1 MSTPRPSSL
10 LWPVLGSIGAVVA
23 LIAIFLVGMN
33 AGNPVRKDSAAAT
46 PAPAVGG
53 GAGAAP
59 ARTSPSPKPPGIG
72 KAVRDGKF
80 EFVVSR
86 VDCSKTQVG
95 FERLRRTAAGKYCV
109 VSLSVKNIADRPKY
123 FLGSAQKAFD
133 AAGTKFGDDELA
145 GLYANQNIQTFLN
158 KIDPGERVTGKL
170 VFDVPKSVTLTGVD
184 LHDSLFS
191 GGARVTLR

>member
-1 MSTPRPSSL
+1 M
-10 LWPVLGSIGAVVA
+10 GAVVA

-33 AGNPVRKDSAAAT
+33 AGNPVRKDAAA
-46 PAPAVGG
+46 PAPAAAGG
-53 GAGAAP
+53 TPP
-59 ARTSPSPKPPGIG
+59 ARPSPPPPGIG

-95 FERLRRTAAGKYCV
+95 VEHLRRTAAGKYCV

-123 FLGSAQKAFD
+123 FLGSAQKALD
-133 AAGTKFGDDELA
+133 AAGTEFGDDELA
-145 GLYANQNIQTFLN
+145 GLYANQNIRTLVN

-170 VFDVPKSVTLTGVD
+170 VFDVPKPVTLTSLE
-184 LHDSLFS
+184 LHDSFLS

>member
-1 MSTPRPSSL
+1 L
-10 LWPVLGSIGAVVA
+10 LWPVLGSVGAVVA
-23 LIAIFLVGMN
+23 LIAIFLLGMN
-33 AGNPVRKDSAAAT
+33 AANPVRKDSAAANA
-46 PAPAVGG
+46 PAPGA
-53 GAGAAP
+53 GAGAAAP
-59 ARTSPSPKPPGIG
+59 RKPVPTSPKPPGIG

-95 FERLRRTAAGKYCV
+95 FEHLRRTASGKYCV
-109 VSLSVKNIADRPKY
+109 VSLSVKNIADRPQY
-123 FLGSAQKAFD
+123 FLGSAQKASD

-170 VFDVPKSVTLTGVD
+170 VFDVPKSTTLTTVD
-184 LHDSLFS
+184 LHDSFFS
-191 GGARVTLR
+191 SGAEVALK